1 MSLHFSIIQVLKN
14 NSSKTKTMTVTQIR
28 NEIVKIINP
37 NISEV
42 SKTDIPTI
50 KMVRTSLN

>member
-1 MSLHFSIIQVLKN
+1 MSLHFSIIQVLKD
-14 NSSKTKTMTVTQIR
+14 NSSKTKTMTVPQIR

-37 NISEV
+37 NTSEV

-50 KMVRTSLN
+50 KMVRT